1 VKTKSKKRVTVSISK
16 ETKEFLDSIKHTG
29 QSYEGLIRE
38 LALCWQKKKEMEE
51 KKMTSKAEP

>member
-1 VKTKSKKRVTVSISK
+1 MRIKSKKRVTVSISK

-38 LALCWQKKKEMEE
+38 LVVCWRKKQEAEE
-51 KKMTSKAEP
+51 KK